1 MSLADESDGSPPLF
15 GKEFRDQ
22 LERLFR
28 WRRDV
33 RHFRPDPVPET
44 LLQAL
49 LRQSVFAPS
58 VGLSQPGRFV
68 RVRSAAMRAA
78 ALANFEA
85 ANRDALAG
93 YAGAQAERYARLKLS
108 GMTTAPEHLAVFCDL
123 ETERGSGLGS
133 RSMPE
138 MLQYSTVCSV
148 MQLWLSARA
157 EGLGLGW
164 VSILDPERLSKD
176 LAVPPH
182 WRLIGYFCIG
192 WPSTPHR
199 DPELE
204 RAGWEQRLP
213 DPVVLER

>member
-1 MSLADESDGSPPLF
+1 LIIRQSFLIILHCDQSQKTGESHQGTQNVKSAASQIY
-15 GKEFRDQ
+15 RY
-22 LERLFR
+22 
-28 WRRDV
+28 
-33 RHFRPDPVPET
+33 PDPI
-44 LLQAL
+44 
-49 LRQSVFAPS
+49 S
-58 VGLSQPGRFV
+58 
-68 RVRSAAMRAA
+68 
-78 ALANFEA
+78 
-85 ANRDALAG
+85 
-93 YAGAQAERYARLKLS
+93 
-108 GMTTAPEHLAVFCDL
+108 DL

-192 WPSTPHR
+192 WPSAPHR

-204 RAGWEQRLP
+204 RAGWERRLP